1 MLLDSSWLM
10 VAKWSMFIFARAILA
25 GEPIK
30 LFNHG
35 NMRRDFTYIDDV
47 SHSD

>member
-1 MLLDSSWLM
+1 M
-10 VAKWSMFIFARAILA
+10 AMFLFMKAILA

-35 NMRRDFTYIDDV
+35 NMRRDFT
-47 SHSD
+47 